1 MLSAMRTRRVLALAL
16 PLLLLSACA
25 PAAPDEAPVPPSTP
39 APSAAQEADVA
50 IELPA
55 DGVLGLIATA
65 TAGGGAVLDIEIV
78 VHQAVPSTNA
88 PDAVAAT
95 EAWCAGEMDGQIL
108 ADQGYSLTAVDVT
121 ATLVSGEW
129 PSGASLLVYPEP
141 RPNAILVASGVLAQ
155 VPTGSEGDYSPH
167 CVTPVTLPGPGAG
180 TVLVGIVG
188 DVDGD
193 GDGTPPL
200 GGVGHLTFGVGVA
213 LPDGTAADISLG
225 DCAATITDLGTGLGV
240 GTAADWSEHL
250 DDPAACTIGAG
261 MG

>member
-1 MLSAMRTRRVLALAL
+1 MLSAMRTRSVLALAV

-25 PAAPDEAPVPPSTP
+25 PSEPDDFPEPPTSP
-39 APSAAQEADVA
+39 KPSATQEADVA

-55 DGVLGLIATA
+55 DGVLGLVATA
-65 TAGGGAVLDIEIV
+65 TAGNGAVLDIEIV

-108 ADQGYSLTAVDVT
+108 ADQGYSLTAADVT

-141 RPNAILVASGVLAQ
+141 RANAILVASGVLAQ
-155 VPTGSEGDYSPH
+155 VPNGSEGDYTPH

-180 TVLVGIVG
+180 SVLVGIVG

-193 GDGTPPL
+193 ADGTPPL

-213 LPDGTAADISLG
+213 LPDGTVADVTIG
-225 DCAATITDLGTGLGV
+225 DCAATVSDLGTGLGV
-240 GTAADWSEHL
+240 GTAADWNERL